1 MDATTQAA
9 QVGEMWVL
17 GAPPDRGRAAPTPTV
32 RTNHART
39 HHVRTNDV
47 RTNHVRDLALAVSA
61 AVLLAL
67 GAGVALTGGLMTADG
82 DGPTVVGTTEP

>member
-32 RTNHART
+32 RTNHVRT
-39 HHVRTNDV
+39 NHVRTH
-47 RTNHVRDLALAVSA
+47 HVRDLALAVSA

-82 DGPTVVGTTEP
+82 DGPTVVGTPEP